1 MHPSVSMLF
10 EHLED
15 EDKVLVIVLI
25 LDVTSCTSEENL

>member
-1 MHPSVSMLF
+1 MLF